1 MSKSI
6 ADIRKDYTKGSLKS
20 SDLPDSPFE
29 SFQKWLDEAI
39 SSEVEEPTALTL
51 STIHE
56 GNRPRSR
63 VVLLKNIDQQGLVFF
78 TNYNSQK
85 GAEIDTNPYA

>member
-63 VVLLKNIDQQGLVFF
+63 VVLLKNIIKIKTQD
-78 TNYNSQK
+78 
-85 GAEIDTNPYA
+85 